1 MIYGKRGAYEPF
13 YMLFVNGEEL
23 AANIMKNIVQWSYE
37 DHEDKLDELR
47 FTVLDPALTL
57 QESEQLK
64 KGAKVLC
71 LWGYVG
77 GRQEKRLCNIE
88 EIEYVLP
95 ENGVPQIIVKTLDT
109 GAELVKKKARTCMS
123 GVSGT
128 EVLEEI
134 AKKHNLKTRIDM
146 PEDFKMEFVSQG
158 GKSDFDFAKEIAI
171 ERGCNFWVENDVL
184 VAEPYA
190 LSESSLTFAY
200 KKEILS
206 LRAKY
211 NGAQGQGER
220 ENVEVAGMEPA
231 QKETVQETSPPPF
244 NDSAAGNDEEITVNV
259 G

>member
-13 YMLFVNGEEL
+13 YMLWVNGEEL

-47 FTVLDPALTL
+47 FTILDPELKL

-77 GRQEKRLCNIE
+77 GKHEKRLCNIE
-88 EIEYVLP
+88 EIEYTLP
-95 ENGVPQIIVKTLDT
+95 ENGVPQIIIKALDA
-109 GAELVKKKARTCMS
+109 GAELIKMKARACSSNVT
-123 GVSGT
+123 GT
-128 EVLEEI
+128 DVLGYI
-134 AKKHNLKTRIDM
+134 AKKHGLKTRINM
-146 PEDFKMEFVSQG
+146 PDDFLMENIAQG
-158 GKSDFDFAKEIAI
+158 GKSDFDFMKEIAI
-171 ERGCNFWVENDVL
+171 DRGCNAWVENDVL

-190 LSESSLTFAY
+190 LSESLLTFAY
-200 KKEILS
+200 KKDIIS

-220 ENVEVAGMEPA
+220 ENVEVAGMEPEE
-231 QKETVQETSPPPF
+231 KETVQESSSSSD
-244 NDSAAGNDEEITVNV
+244 NSNNGDSDDDISVDV